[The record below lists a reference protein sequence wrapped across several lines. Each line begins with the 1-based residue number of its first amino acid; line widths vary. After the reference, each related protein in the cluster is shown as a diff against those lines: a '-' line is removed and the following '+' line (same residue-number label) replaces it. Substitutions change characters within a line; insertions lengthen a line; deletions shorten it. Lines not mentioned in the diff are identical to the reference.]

1 MIRAA
6 VGGFPAAPRVLRRSS
21 PESPTW
27 AGWIRQKFTKSRIP
41 DEVFRPSA
49 ADHRRYGGDPENPH
63 KLHLVTRIKSVKG
76 RPYWEKNTV
85 RLLGLEKAHHPQVHK
100 NIPSVNAKLKTIKH
114 LVRIRPLILPQGL
127 PTEEDVGRTCLKN
140 TGELVTRW
148 SLTPAAPPADDPPR
162 DAADRPRSPP
172 GGSFPPNANDED
184 AARRR
189 ARLVRRP
196 GAGEVSS

>member
-76 RPYWEKNTV
+76 RPYWEKNT
-85 RLLGLEKAHHPQVHK
+85 AHHPQVHK